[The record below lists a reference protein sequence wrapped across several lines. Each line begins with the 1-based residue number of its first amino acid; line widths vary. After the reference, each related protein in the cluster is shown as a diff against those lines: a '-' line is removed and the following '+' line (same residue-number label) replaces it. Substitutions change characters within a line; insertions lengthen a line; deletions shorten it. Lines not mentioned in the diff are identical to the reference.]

1 MKVFENILRDNG
13 ISGENVLSFGDGPVE
28 IACTKTI
35 GGLAIA
41 ICSDETDNGSGKM
54 DPGKQ
59 AQLLE
64 AGADAAYPDF
74 RDMPAL
80 MEYLLQK

>member
-1 MKVFENILRDNG
+1 MNVLENILLEDG
-13 ISGENVLSFGDGPVE
+13 ISGKNLLSFGDGPIE
-28 IACTKTI
+28 IECTKKI

-41 ICSDETDNGSGKM
+41 ICSDETNNGSGKM
-54 DPGKQ
+54 DPTKQ

-74 RDMPAL
+74 RDIPAL
-80 MEYLLQK
+80 VHYLLQR